1 MLGYDRMGMTVQ
13 IAIKCLIV
21 HVFHQG
27 VSTGL
32 STEMR

>member
-13 IAIKCLIV
+13 IAIECLIV
-21 HVFHQG
+21 HPLHQG
-27 VSTGL
+27 VSTGV